1 MSVFICDKTRFKF
14 QLVFSQLI
22 KSYFGKLFRQCRDIS
37 ETFLKPFK
45 KLVVRDLSH
54 LKHSAT
60 HRVLYVIKH
69 SYSFIK
75 HYLKQHAFESYFS
88 IWIISHS
95 SQDRNQPKVNYEDRT
110 KSIFKPKI

>member
-45 KLVVRDLSH
+45 KLVVRVLSH

-60 HRVLYVIKH
+60 HRVLNVIKH

-75 HYLKQHAFESYFS
+75 HYLKYLC
-88 IWIISHS
+88 
-95 SQDRNQPKVNYEDRT
+95 NYT
-110 KSIFKPKI
+110 YLTLPGLLVILNNY

>member
-14 QLVFSQLI
+14 QLVFSQLT

-37 ETFLKPFK
+37 EMFLKPFK
-45 KLVVRDLSH
+45 KLVVRVLSH

-60 HRVLYVIKH
+60 RRVLYVIKH

-75 HYLKQHAFESYFS
+75 HYLNYSCDAKLCAFLE
-88 IWIISHS
+88 HL
-95 SQDRNQPKVNYEDRT
+95 KLT
-110 KSIFKPKI
+110 TCAKIVPVV

>member
-14 QLVFSQLI
+14 QLVFSQLTKI
-22 KSYFGKLFRQCRDIS
+22 FFGKLFRQCHDIS

-45 KLVVRDLSH
+45 KLVVRVLSH

-60 HRVLYVIKH
+60 RRVLYVIKH

-75 HYLKQHAFESYFS
+75 HYITSLRMVPKSYDLDVKCYNVF
-88 IWIISHS
+88 
-95 SQDRNQPKVNYEDRT
+95 
-110 KSIFKPKI
+110 

>member
-37 ETFLKPFK
+37 EMFLKPFK
-45 KLVVRDLSH
+45 KLVVRVLSH
-54 LKHSAT
+54 LKHYAT
-60 HRVLYVIKH
+60 RRVLYVIKH

-75 HYLKQHAFESYFS
+75 HYIKHLFIYNSTTLKTH
-88 IWIISHS
+88 
-95 SQDRNQPKVNYEDRT
+95 
-110 KSIFKPKI
+110 

>member
-1 MSVFICDKTRFKF
+1 MSVFKCDKTRFKF

-45 KLVVRDLSH
+45 KLVVCVLSH

-60 HRVLYVIKH
+60 HRVLNEIKH

-75 HYLKQHAFESYFS
+75 HYLKHKVT
-88 IWIISHS
+88 II
-95 SQDRNQPKVNYEDRT
+95 
-110 KSIFKPKI
+110 F